1 MTTAARSVG
10 EQNGE
15 ASAALRSPC
24 AKPSGHEGSG
34 PVTWNLTEVCDP
46 RAAAH
51 ALHPH
56 IRSREI
62 VGGDLLVGDDHLS
75 RKRFVTA
82 IAGPV
87 KIGLEDHGLV
97 SCGGGLEDFGGSTC
111 ALESGAG

>member
-1 MTTAARSVG
+1 MAKHPPP
-10 EQNGE
+10 
-15 ASAALRSPC
+15 ASTPC
-24 AKPSGHEGSG
+24 AKPSGHESAG
-34 PVTWNLTEVCDP
+34 PVTWNLTEVYDP
-46 RAAAH
+46 GAAAH

-97 SCGGGLEDFGGSTC
+97 SGGGRLEDLGGSAC
-111 ALESGAG
+111 ALESRAG